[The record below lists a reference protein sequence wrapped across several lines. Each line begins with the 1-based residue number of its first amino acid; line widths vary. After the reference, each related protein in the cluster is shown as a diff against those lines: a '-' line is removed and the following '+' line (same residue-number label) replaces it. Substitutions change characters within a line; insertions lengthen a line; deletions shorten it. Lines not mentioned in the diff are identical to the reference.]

1 MNYKIVITVIIALVI
16 STVLVFIIPK
26 EETIN
31 PKSVYRVY
39 LAGKSVGLI
48 EDKDSLDAYIDNE
61 QQTLK
66 EKYNADKV
74 YAPEDLEIV
83 KDVTYNENISTTSEI
98 YNKIKDIEP
107 FTIKGYEITIE
118 GIDTTNEQG
127 EKVEGKD
134 QNYLCIRQRC
144 F

>member
-1 MNYKIVITVIIALVI
+1 MNYKIIITVIISLVI
-16 STVLVFIIPK
+16 STLLVFIVPK
-26 EETIN
+26 EETLT

-66 EKYNADKV
+66 EKYKADKV

-98 YNKIKDIEP
+98 YNKIKE
-107 FTIKGYEITIE
+107 
-118 GIDTTNEQG
+118 
-127 EKVEGKD
+127 
-134 QNYLCIRQRC
+134 
-144 F
+144 